1 MTSNPQA
8 QTADADGRV
17 NIRLEQVRMIYAA
30 VPLSLAAVIING
42 ALLGAVLWGTI
53 PDRNILV
60 WLGLTYAISVPRW
73 FLYRRFQQQSE
84 DVQQQSNWYHLALLS
99 ALVSGA
105 VWGSTAVFLFP
116 THSLPHQLFLAFV
129 IAGMS
134 AGAVTTLSSVF
145 SMAAGFL
152 SLLLLPLII
161 RFVSVDTMLASAMAV
176 MTTLFAGMI
185 MLSALRLNRTI
196 LESLQIRYERQLAED
211 TIRRQALY
219 DDLTDLP
226 NRRLLLELLQ
236 QELAR
241 SERHGNLGAVMFLDV
256 DRFKNVNDSLGHRAG
271 DKLLQEVARRLRRRL
286 RKEDTAARIG
296 GDEFVVLVT
305 EIGQGLSSA
314 ALNTQHIAND
324 LLESFR
330 QPFKVDG
337 YELHLSVSIGV
348 TLFPAGQYTPE
359 DLLQQA
365 DVAMVS
371 AKECGVRAA
380 RLFLPDMQEAVDR
393 RLEIERGLRLALNCD
408 GFELHYQPQV
418 RLGGELAG
426 AEALVRWQHPSL
438 GAISPLEFIGV
449 AEETGLIYQLG
460 DWILRRACED
470 LASLPAEKQLHV
482 SVNISPRQ
490 FRADDFIDRIKDI
503 LAETGAPASRLTLE
517 ITETVVIDDLDQTVE
532 KMRALKALG
541 ISFSVDDFG
550 TGHSSLAYLKRLPLD
565 VIKIDQSFVRGVCSD
580 PNDAVI
586 VETIIVMSRHLG
598 LEVIAE
604 GVETEE
610 ALAFLEQHGCRF
622 FQGYLFARP
631 EPFAA
636 FIERIESDESDH
648 EHRRALDA

>member
-1 MTSNPQA
+1 MTSHPQ
-8 QTADADGRV
+8 QHTANTGDHVD
-17 NIRLEQVRMIYAA
+17 IRLEQVRLIYAA
-30 VPLSLAAVIING
+30 MPLGLAAVVING
-42 ALLGAVLWGTI
+42 ALLGFFLWGTV
-53 PDRNILV
+53 PDTHILA
-60 WLGLTYAISVPRW
+60 WLGLTYSVSVLRAI
-73 FLYRRFQQQSE
+73 LYRRFERQDAEAQRAPLWH
-84 DVQQQSNWYHLALLS
+84 NLALIA
-99 ALVSGA
+99 ALTSGA
-105 VWGSTAVFLFP
+105 IWGSTAIFLFP
-116 THSLPHQLFLAFV
+116 LHSLPHQLFLAFV

-134 AGAVTTLSSVF
+134 AGAVSTLSAVF
-145 SMAAGFL
+145 GMVAGFL

-161 RFVSVDTMLASAMAV
+161 RFASVDTMLASAMAV

-185 MLSALRLNRTI
+185 LLSALRLNRTI
-196 LESLQIRYERQLAED
+196 LESLQIRHEQQLAED

-219 DDLTDLP
+219 DGLTDLP

-241 SERHGNLGAVMFLDV
+241 SERHGHHGAVMFLDL
-256 DRFKNVNDSLGHRAG
+256 DRFKGINDSLGHRVG
-271 DKLLQEVARRLRRRL
+271 DRLLMEVARRLRRRL
-286 RKEDTAARIG
+286 RKEDTAARLG

-305 EIGQGLSSA
+305 EVGRTVSNA

-324 LLESFR
+324 VLDSFS
-330 QPFKVDG
+330 QPFKIDG

-348 TLFPAGQYTPE
+348 TLFPAGQCTPE

-365 DVAMVS
+365 DVAMIS
-371 AKECGVRAA
+371 AKECNVRAA
-380 RLFLPDMQEAVDR
+380 RLFLPDMQQAVDR

-418 RLGGELAG
+418 RQGGELAG
-426 AEALVRWQHPSL
+426 AEALVRWQHPQL
-438 GAISPLEFIGV
+438 GALSPLEFIGV

-460 DWILRRACED
+460 DWILRRACLD
-470 LASLPAEKQLHV
+470 LASLPAEPRLHI

-490 FRADDFIDRIKDI
+490 FRAEDFIERIKRI
-503 LAETGAPASRLTLE
+503 LADTGAPASRLTLE

-532 KMRALKALG
+532 RMRALKALG

-580 PNDAVI
+580 ANDAVI
-586 VETIIVMSRHLG
+586 VETIIMMSRHLG

-604 GVETEE
+604 GVETQE
-610 ALAFLEQHGCRF
+610 ALAFLEQHGCRY

-636 FIERIESDESDH
+636 FLQRIGEDAPVFDERRSSG
-648 EHRRALDA
+648 A